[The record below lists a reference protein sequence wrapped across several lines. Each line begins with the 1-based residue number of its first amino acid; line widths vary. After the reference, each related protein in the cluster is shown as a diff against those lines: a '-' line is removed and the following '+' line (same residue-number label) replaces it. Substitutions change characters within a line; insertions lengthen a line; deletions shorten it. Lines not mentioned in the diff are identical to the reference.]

1 MRIQTGRG
9 TIPLITLIGIW
20 SISALN
26 ALPGLAV
33 TPILGKL
40 SVIFPHSTELDVQ
53 MLSSL
58 PSLLIIPFIILAG
71 KLTEKVN
78 FIRLLQVGLA
88 IFALSG
94 ILYLFAGKMWQLI
107 AISAMLGVG
116 SGMIIPLS
124 TGLISKYFVGPYRVK
139 QFGFSSAITNIT
151 LVVATAVT
159 GYLAEVNWHLPF
171 VVYLFP
177 LVSLVL
183 SVYLRRSMIS
193 EEGSASIANDEKE
206 ETGVPPIDPE
216 VGKSKYGVNIKHL
229 LQVMMFYGLSTYLAL
244 IVTFNLPFLMEEYH
258 FSSGDSGVMISL
270 FFLAI
275 MAPGLFLNRIV
286 GLFREKTKFYS
297 LLCIAVGLALI
308 WISPKEWVIAP
319 GCILVGLG
327 YGVIQPVIYDK
338 TTHTAV
344 PKKATLALAFV
355 MMMNYLAILLCP
367 FIIDFFQS
375 TVFHIKSQQPL
386 ILPTCFFFRCGEP
399 PDYPKSN
406 CCKSTTNR
414 SSRQWTHPKRK
425 QKFKGIHIQPA
436 EYFRYSH
443 AKISF
448 QFFILHTY

>member
-297 LLCIAVGLALI
+297 MLCIAVGLALI

-375 TVFHIKSQQPL
+375 TVFHIKSQQFAFVFNLCITLVAL
-386 ILPTCFFFRCGEP
+386 IWA
-399 PDYPKSN
+399 Y
-406 CCKSTTNR
+406 CKRNTFL
-414 SSRQWTHPKRK
+414 
-425 QKFKGIHIQPA
+425 FK
-436 EYFRYSH
+436 E
-443 AKISF
+443 
-448 QFFILHTY
+448 

>member
-33 TPILGKL
+33 SPILGKL

-71 KLTEKVN
+71 KLTERVN

-94 ILYLFAGKMWQLI
+94 ILYLLAGKMWQLI

-124 TGLISKYFVGPYRVK
+124 TGLISKYFTGPYRVK
-139 QFGFSSAITNIT
+139 QFGLSSAITNFT

-171 VVYLFP
+171 VVYLLP
-177 LVSLVL
+177 LASLVL

-193 EEGSASIANDEKE
+193 EEGAASITNSEEKE
-206 ETGVPPIDPE
+206 VDTPVDPE
-216 VGKSKYGVNIKHL
+216 VAKCKRGINVKYL

-258 FSSGDSGVMISL
+258 FSSGNSGIMISL

-275 MAPGLFLNRIV
+275 MAPGFFLNRIV

-297 LLCIAVGLALI
+297 LLSIAVGLALI
-308 WISPKEWVIAP
+308 WLSPKEWVIAP

-375 TVFHIKSQQPL
+375 TVFHIKSQQFAFVFNL
-386 ILPTCFFFRCGEP
+386 CITLVALVWAYR
-399 PDYPKSN
+399 
-406 CCKSTTNR
+406 
-414 SSRQWTHPKRK
+414 KRDTFLFDDGLK
-425 QKFKGIHIQPA
+425 
-436 EYFRYSH
+436 
-443 AKISF
+443 
-448 QFFILHTY
+448 

>member
-183 SVYLRRSMIS
+183 SVYLRRSLIS

-375 TVFHIKSQQPL
+375 TVFHIKSQQFAFVFNLCITLVAL
-386 ILPTCFFFRCGEP
+386 IWA
-399 PDYPKSN
+399 Y
-406 CCKSTTNR
+406 CKRNTFL
-414 SSRQWTHPKRK
+414 
-425 QKFKGIHIQPA
+425 FK
-436 EYFRYSH
+436 E
-443 AKISF
+443 
-448 QFFILHTY
+448 

>member
-344 PKKATLALAFV
+344 PKTATLALAFV

-367 FIIDFFQS
+367 CIIDFFQS
-375 TVFHIKSQQPL
+375 TVFHIKSQQFAFVFNLCITLVAL
-386 ILPTCFFFRCGEP
+386 IWA
-399 PDYPKSN
+399 Y
-406 CCKSTTNR
+406 CKRNTFL
-414 SSRQWTHPKRK
+414 
-425 QKFKGIHIQPA
+425 FK
-436 EYFRYSH
+436 E
-443 AKISF
+443 
-448 QFFILHTY
+448 